1 MLDKQTARAN
11 ITLGLILGIVA
22 VLIFFVTIIIGLIV
36 VNV

>member
-11 ITLGLILGIVA
+11 ITLGLILSIVA
-22 VLIFFVTIIIGLIV
+22 VLIFFVTILIGLIV